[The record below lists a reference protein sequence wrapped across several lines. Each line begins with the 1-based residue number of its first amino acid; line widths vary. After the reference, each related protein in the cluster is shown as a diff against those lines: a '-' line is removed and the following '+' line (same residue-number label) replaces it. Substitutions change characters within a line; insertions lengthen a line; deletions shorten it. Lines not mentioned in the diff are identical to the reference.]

1 MGQGTVSQT
10 SSVHLQGFENA
21 AHEYDAK
28 INATTKKL
36 LSLRNISPVRSFIF
50 HQLQQVKN
58 CHFFSPIK
66 FQRQEM
72 LLLEKRL
79 RLKMGQQAFQE
90 IIVPKILFQTQM
102 QENVKHARLATS
114 KTRGP
119 ETEYTSQMH
128 FCLFLINKK
137 TLKIL
142 SIPCNCCLSS
152 V

>member
-1 MGQGTVSQT
+1 MSQT
-10 SSVHLQGFENA
+10 PSVHLQGFENA

-72 LLLEKRL
+72 LLLEKVTAENGTTGIPRDYSAQNSL
-79 RLKMGQQAFQE
+79 PDPDAGE
-90 IIVPKILFQTQM
+90 CQTCTAS
-102 QENVKHARLATS
+102 NL
-114 KTRGP
+114 
-119 ETEYTSQMH
+119 
-128 FCLFLINKK
+128 
-137 TLKIL
+137 
-142 SIPCNCCLSS
+142 
-152 V
+152 